1 MENGIYHHQMQLAR
15 KKLGSEEKI
24 DAQINPDFSN

>member
-1 MENGIYHHQMQLAR
+1 MENGIYHHQMPLTW

-24 DAQINPDFSN
+24 DAQINPDL